1 MTRRRGPKA
10 PPAVA
15 AKATEGEGTT
25 EVNLDAVARAE
36 RRCLSCAVDPLEGDH
51 LSWCPDAMPTVGE
64 AERDARD
71 LEAAIKWQPPARN
84 LPKLSAPE
92 REQLARLFAARMRAR
107 GRPPRK
113 LWTLR
118 EWRDREVAS

>member
-71 LEAAIKWQPPARN
+71 LEPRSSGSRRRATCRN
-84 LPKLSAPE
+84 SRLPNANS
-92 REQLARLFAARMRAR
+92 
-107 GRPPRK
+107 
-113 LWTLR
+113 
-118 EWRDREVAS
+118 